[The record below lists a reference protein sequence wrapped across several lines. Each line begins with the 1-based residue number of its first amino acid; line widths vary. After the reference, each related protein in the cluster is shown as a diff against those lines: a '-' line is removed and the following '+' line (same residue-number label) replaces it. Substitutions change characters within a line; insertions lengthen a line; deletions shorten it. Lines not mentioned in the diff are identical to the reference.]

1 MRALLKLKKYF
12 ARYKTTIYLGFLFIF
27 LSNITSVYVP
37 LFIRDGI
44 DELRRNLS
52 TPALLKYA
60 ILIVGVTFISGVFR
74 FLIRQTII
82 VTSRKIEFDLRNDL
96 WSHLQTLS
104 LRYYQNTK
112 TGDIMAHA
120 TNDINAV
127 RNFVGPAVMY
137 SFDTFTLFVFTLVLM
152 FSINVELS
160 LLSLIPFPILSIFVY
175 HFGRK
180 IHLLFTK
187 IQEHFSILTAK
198 AQENLNGIRIIKAY
212 VREESEINHF
222 RKLSFEYFRKNIDK
236 IKVDSLFHPIL
247 FLTIGSS
254 IIIIMWFGGMKV
266 INGKMTLGELTA
278 FILYMGYLIW
288 PAIAFG
294 WITNLTQQAASSQ
307 KRLNAI
313 FAIEPEIKD
322 TEQTNYKI
330 KSLKGEIEFRNV
342 SFSYKK
348 DLPLVLNNINLKI
361 PVGSTYA
368 IIGHT
373 GCGKTTLVNLLLRY
387 FDTTEGEILID
398 GHNIKTIPLKVL
410 RNEIS
415 FVPQETFLFSDTLK
429 NNIAYGL
436 SRNISEAELNQ
447 RIEEAIRIAHLIP
460 DIESFPN
467 GIETIIGERGIT
479 LSGGQKQRTSIA
491 RAVAKGGKILILD
504 DCLSAVDTNT
514 EEIILKNLK
523 SFMEGRT
530 SLIISHRISTI
541 KDADQIIVLENGM
554 IVEQGTHEELLAL
567 EGIYSRIYQKQLLE
581 KELEEI

>member
-1 MRALLKLKKYF
+1 MKSLLKLKEYF
-12 ARYKTTIYLGFLFIF
+12 VRYRTTIILGFLFIL
-27 LSNITSVYVP
+27 LSNITSVFVP

-44 DELRRNLS
+44 DELRKGIS
-52 TPALLKYA
+52 QPALIEYA
-60 ILIVGVTFISGVFR
+60 LLIVGVTLISGIFR

-82 VTSRKIEFDLRNDL
+82 VTSRKIEFDLRNDF
-96 WSHLQTLS
+96 WSHLQKLS

-137 SFDTFTLFVFTLVLM
+137 SFDTFTLFVFTLALM
-152 FSINVELS
+152 ISIDIELS
-160 LLSLIPFPILSIFVY
+160 LLSLLPFPILSIFVY
-175 HFGRK
+175 YFGKK
-180 IHLLFTK
+180 IHYLFTK

-212 VREESEINHF
+212 VREEAEIEHF
-222 RKLSFEYFRKNIDK
+222 KKLSYEYFRKNINK
-236 IKVDSLFHPIL
+236 VKVDALFHPTL

-266 INGKMTLGELTA
+266 IENKLTLGELTA

-294 WITNLTQQAASSQ
+294 WITNLTQQAAASQ

-313 FAIEPEIKD
+313 FSIEPEIKD
-322 TEQTNYKI
+322 TKITNYDI
-330 KSLKGEIEFRNV
+330 KTLNGEIEFRNV
-342 SFSYKK
+342 FFRYR
-348 DLPLVLNNINLKI
+348 DNLPYVLKNINLKI
-361 PVGSTYA
+361 PLGKTYA
-368 IIGHT
+368 IIGHV
-373 GCGKTTLVNLLLRY
+373 GSGKTTLVNLILRFY
-387 FDTTEGEILID
+387 DVAEGEILID
-398 GHNIKTIPLKVL
+398 GYDIRTIPLQVL
-410 RNEIS
+410 RENIS
-415 FVPQETFLFSDTLK
+415 FVPQETFLFSDNIR

-436 SRNISEAELNQ
+436 GKGISDNEINQ
-447 RIEEAIRIAHLIP
+447 RVLEAINIAHLTP
-460 DIESFPN
+460 DLESFPN
-467 GIETIIGERGIT
+467 GVETIIGERGIT

-514 EEIILKNLK
+514 EEIILNNLK
-523 SFMEGRT
+523 KFMQGRT

-541 KDADQIIVLENGM
+541 KDADQIIVLDNGT
-554 IVEQGTHEELLAL
+554 IAEQGTHEELIELD
-567 EGIYSRIYQKQLLE
+567 GIYARIYQKQLLE

>member
-1 MRALLKLKKYF
+1 
-12 ARYKTTIYLGFLFIF
+12 
-27 LSNITSVYVP
+27 
-37 LFIRDGI
+37 
-44 DELRRNLS
+44 
-52 TPALLKYA
+52 
-60 ILIVGVTFISGVFR
+60 
-74 FLIRQTII
+74 
-82 VTSRKIEFDLRNDL
+82 
-96 WSHLQTLS
+96 
-104 LRYYQNTK
+104 
-112 TGDIMAHA
+112 
-120 TNDINAV
+120 
-127 RNFVGPAVMY
+127 
-137 SFDTFTLFVFTLVLM
+137 
-152 FSINVELS
+152 
-160 LLSLIPFPILSIFVY
+160 
-175 HFGRK
+175 
-180 IHLLFTK
+180 
-187 IQEHFSILTAK
+187 
-198 AQENLNGIRIIKAY
+198 
-212 VREESEINHF
+212 
-222 RKLSFEYFRKNIDK
+222 
-236 IKVDSLFHPIL
+236 
-247 FLTIGSS
+247 
-254 IIIIMWFGGMKV
+254 MWFGGMKV

-322 TEQTNYKI
+322 TEQTNYEI

-348 DLPLVLNNINLKI
+348 DLPLVLKNINLKI

-436 SRNISEAELNQ
+436 SRDISEAELNK
-447 RIEEAIRIAHLIP
+447 RIEEATRIAHLIP

>member
-1 MRALLKLKKYF
+1 MKSLLKLKEYF
-12 ARYKTTIYLGFLFIF
+12 VRYRTTIILGFLFIL
-27 LSNITSVYVP
+27 LSNITSVFVP

-44 DELRRNLS
+44 DELRKGIS
-52 TPALLKYA
+52 QPALIEYA
-60 ILIVGVTFISGVFR
+60 LLIVGVTLISGIFR

-82 VTSRKIEFDLRNDL
+82 VTSRKIEFDLRNDF
-96 WSHLQTLS
+96 WSHLQKLS

-137 SFDTFTLFVFTLVLM
+137 SFDTFTLFVFTLALM
-152 FSINVELS
+152 ISIDIELS
-160 LLSLIPFPILSIFVY
+160 LLSLLPFPILSIFVY
-175 HFGRK
+175 YFGKK
-180 IHLLFTK
+180 IHYLFTK

-212 VREESEINHF
+212 VREEAEIEHF
-222 RKLSFEYFRKNIDK
+222 KKLSYEYFRKNINK
-236 IKVDSLFHPIL
+236 VKVDALFHPTL

-266 INGKMTLGELTA
+266 IENKLTLGELTA

-294 WITNLTQQAASSQ
+294 WITNLTQQAAASQ

-313 FAIEPEIKD
+313 FSIEPEIKD
-322 TEQTNYKI
+322 TKITNYDI
-330 KSLKGEIEFRNV
+330 KTLNGEIEFRNV
-342 SFSYKK
+342 FFRYR
-348 DLPLVLNNINLKI
+348 DNLPYVLKNINLKI
-361 PVGSTYA
+361 PLGKTYA
-368 IIGHT
+368 IIGHV
-373 GCGKTTLVNLLLRY
+373 GSGKTTLVNLILRFY
-387 FDTTEGEILID
+387 DVTEGEILID
-398 GHNIKTIPLKVL
+398 GYDIRTIPLQVL
-410 RNEIS
+410 RENIS
-415 FVPQETFLFSDTLK
+415 FVPQETFLFSDTIR

-436 SRNISEAELNQ
+436 GKGISDNEINQ
-447 RIEEAIRIAHLIP
+447 RVLEAINIAHLTP
-460 DIESFPN
+460 DLESFPN
-467 GIETIIGERGIT
+467 GVETIIGERGIT

-514 EEIILKNLK
+514 EEIILNNLK
-523 SFMEGRT
+523 KFMQGRT

-541 KDADQIIVLENGM
+541 KDADQIIVLDNGT
-554 IVEQGTHEELLAL
+554 IAEQGTHEELIELD
-567 EGIYSRIYQKQLLE
+567 GIYARIYQKQLLE